1 MITPEFKQAIQDYSQ
16 LLEKQYPRKQILKL
30 IGDRYLLDKPQRT
43 MLSRGVF
50 LYRDV
55 ENRQYKKTV
64 SIAGRILHIDACNVL
79 FSIANYL
86 LGRLVFLSNDGFIRD
101 AGEAYDKLQ
110 AHEKFYQA
118 MVLVMEYLAGE
129 GASVAHFYIDEP
141 VTNSSLLEDQLNKL
155 IGESGLDGDTILCRK
170 PDNELMK
177 ITEGVI
183 CTSDSEIMDETPC
196 MLADIPYGVL
206 SGKFDLE
213 IADLAGELSW

>member
-64 SIAGRILHIDACNVL
+64 SIAGRILYIDACNVL

-86 LGRLVFLSNDGFIRD
+86 LGRLVFLSND
-101 AGEAYDKLQ
+101 
-110 AHEKFYQA
+110 
-118 MVLVMEYLAGE
+118 
-129 GASVAHFYIDEP
+129 
-141 VTNSSLLEDQLNKL
+141 
-155 IGESGLDGDTILCRK
+155 
-170 PDNELMK
+170 
-177 ITEGVI
+177 
-183 CTSDSEIMDETPC
+183 
-196 MLADIPYGVL
+196 
-206 SGKFDLE
+206 
-213 IADLAGELSW
+213 